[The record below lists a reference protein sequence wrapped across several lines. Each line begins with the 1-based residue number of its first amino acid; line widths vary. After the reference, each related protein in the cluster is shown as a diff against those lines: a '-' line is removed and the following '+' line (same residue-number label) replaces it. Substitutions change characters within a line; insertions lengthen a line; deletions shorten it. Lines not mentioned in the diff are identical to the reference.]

1 MMVPKRGRYSL
12 KRGRTEKMANAKLVA
27 MPSVTSFLKTRG
39 YSEMKGKDY
48 WPEHIKKPTNE
59 EIGFLAKMSER
70 NTSSSFFDS
79 KKRGNRDGKSTS
91 CD

>member
-1 MMVPKRGRYSL
+1 MMVAKNGRYSL
-12 KRGRTEKMANAKLVA
+12 KRGRTEKMANAKLAV
-27 MPSVTSFLKTRG
+27 MPSATNFLKTRG
-39 YSEMKGKDY
+39 DPEMKGKDY

-59 EIGFLAKMSER
+59 EIGFLAEMSER

-79 KKRGNRDGKSTS
+79 KKKGDRDGKSTS